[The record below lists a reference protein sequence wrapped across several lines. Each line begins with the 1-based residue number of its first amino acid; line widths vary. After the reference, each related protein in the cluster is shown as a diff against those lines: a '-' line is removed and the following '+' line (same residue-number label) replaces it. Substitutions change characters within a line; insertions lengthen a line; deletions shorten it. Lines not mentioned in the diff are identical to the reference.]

1 MIAYNKQTPILLLVF
16 NRPELIRKVFD
27 CISKAQPKKL
37 NNAADGARYA
47 EEQIICDAVKE
58 IIKN

>member
-16 NRPELIRKVFD
+16 NHPELTGKVFD

-37 NNAADGARYA
+37 NLAADGSRDA
-47 EEQIICDAVKE
+47 E
-58 IIKN
+58 